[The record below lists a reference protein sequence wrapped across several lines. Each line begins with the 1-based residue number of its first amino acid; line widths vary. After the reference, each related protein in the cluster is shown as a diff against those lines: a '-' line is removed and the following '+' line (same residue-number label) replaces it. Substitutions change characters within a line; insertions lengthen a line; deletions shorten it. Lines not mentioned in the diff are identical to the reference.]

1 MAEFHELC
9 FLFEELKTS
18 LGFEV
23 FLKMFAWVTAA
34 SLHALSALTAV
45 ELVEVVALLCVV
57 VHVWFCLCKQ
67 ESFTSVDPLHSQ

>member
-1 MAEFHELC
+1 
-9 FLFEELKTS
+9 
-18 LGFEV
+18 
-23 FLKMFAWVTAA
+23 MFAWVTAA